1 MSYYN
6 TTREKGEQLK
16 ANWKKAESQDEII
29 TKYFEEYNKATPS
42 EVWTFMTRHDSKV
55 PITSV
60 RRSITNLTES
70 NVLFKTQEKR
80 KGVYGRNE
88 YVWGLQPY
96 NLFTSIK

>member
-29 TKYFEEYNKATPS
+29 MKYFEEYSKATPS
-42 EVWTFMTRHDSKV
+42 EVWTYMSRRDNK
-55 PITSV
+55 ILLTSV

-70 NVLFKTQEKR
+70 NILFKTQEKR
-80 KGVYGRNE
+80 KGIYGRNE
-88 YVWGLQPY
+88 YIWALQPY

>member
-1 MSYYN
+1 MAYYN

-16 ANWKKAESQDEII
+16 VNWKKAESQDEII
-29 TKYFEEYNKATPS
+29 TKYFEEYDKATPS
-42 EVWTFMTRHDSKV
+42 EVWTYMIRRNSKV

-70 NVLFKTQEKR
+70 NVLLKTQEKR

-88 YVWGLQPY
+88 YVWSLHPCS
-96 NLFTSIK
+96 LFTNIK